1 MTSTPTKGTYLLQEA
16 FAKDQPIRVLR
27 AANKKS
33 KYAPKQG
40 VRFDG
45 MYKIV
50 GKEVLNPSTAMF
62 RFTLQ
67 RLEGQDPIRYQ
78 NEEARPTEQE
88 LNELKKIKSL
98 FV

>member
-1 MTSTPTKGTYLLQEA
+1 LLLQEA
-16 FAKDQPIRVLR
+16 FNKGQAIRVLR
-27 AANKKS
+27 ATNTKS

-45 MYKIV
+45 MYEII

-62 RFTLQ
+62 RFTLK
-67 RLEGQDPIRYQ
+67 RLDGQDAIRYQ
-78 NEEARPTEQE
+78 GEEARPTEQE

-98 FV
+98 FD